1 MATAQD
7 SGTSALPAGAIVRR
21 LAEAPVA
28 RSLCGESR
36 RLLTIA
42 DGPLV
47 NFHVTSIRDATKH
60 YHARCTE
67 LYYILEGNGTL
78 ELGDATVAV
87 EPGMLI
93 VIPAMTPHRL
103 RSASAEGVRTMVMGI
118 PAWDPEDEVA
128 VDD

>member
-1 MATAQD
+1 MATNAEPGP
-7 SGTSALPAGAIVRR
+7 STLPAGVVMRR
-21 LAEAPVA
+21 LAEAPIA

-42 DGPLV
+42 DGPMV
-47 NFHVTSIRDATKH
+47 NVHVTTIRDATKH

-67 LYYILEGNGTL
+67 LYYILEGTGTL
-78 ELGDATVAV
+78 ELGDVAVAV

-93 VIPAMTPHRL
+93 VIPAMVPHRL
-103 RSASAEGVRTMVMGI
+103 HSAEGVRTMVMGL

-128 VDD
+128 VED

>member
-1 MATAQD
+1 MATNAEPG
-7 SGTSALPAGAIVRR
+7 SAALPAGVVVRH
-21 LAEAPVA
+21 LADAPVA

-47 NFHVTSIRDATKH
+47 NFHVTTIRDATKH

-78 ELGDATVAV
+78 ELGDAAVSVA
-87 EPGMLI
+87 PGMLV
-93 VIPAMTPHRL
+93 VIPALVPHRL
-103 RSASAEGVRTMVMGI
+103 QSDEGVRTMVMGI

-128 VDD
+128 VED